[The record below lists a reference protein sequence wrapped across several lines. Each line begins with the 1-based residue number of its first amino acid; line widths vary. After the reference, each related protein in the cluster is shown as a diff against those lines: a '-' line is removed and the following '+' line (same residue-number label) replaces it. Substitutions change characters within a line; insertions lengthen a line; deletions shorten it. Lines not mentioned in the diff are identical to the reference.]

1 MGSAAVAAAAAPP
14 PPPNCAATFN
24 LFIPGTWE
32 TDEKADPAR
41 PVGMLGP
48 IAEAVEREQGA
59 ESEIFFT
66 PYIARA
72 FDDGH
77 TYADSKNTAILN
89 AGNVLRDY
97 FTRCPEALF
106 TITGYSQGADA
117 AGDIASAIGNN
128 RGPVPADR
136 VLAVGLLSDPAAGTA
151 GETVVGPRPVGTG
164 IADPRPL
171 GMGALTGR
179 VSSICHPED
188 LYCAIS
194 KSDSPLFGLLG
205 SVLSKT
211 SRGAGISD
219 EPGAFTDSAFTNG
232 AFTDA
237 TDSADTDL
245 GTLLDEGIDIA
256 EFYASGVHGGY
267 GSLVVDQ
274 LGRTALQWLGDWL
287 NRLIGSATP
296 E

>member
-1 MGSAAVAAAAAPP
+1 MASAAAPP
-14 PPPNCAATFN
+14 PASCAATFN

-32 TDEKADPAR
+32 TDEKADPTR

-97 FTRCPEALF
+97 FTRCPDALF

-117 AGDIASAIGNN
+117 AGDIASAIGND

-194 KSDSPLFGLLG
+194 KSDSPLLGLLG

-211 SRGAGISD
+211 SSGAAISD
-219 EPGAFTDSAFTNG
+219 EPGMFTDSAFPDT
-232 AFTDA
+232 ADT
-237 TDSADTDL
+237 TDTDL

-274 LGRTALQWLGDWL
+274 LGRTALQWLSDWL